1 MKKHNLKIFFIKI
14 FLIIFLFS
22 CDKKKNLDNPKKKSV
37 PINVSVITISPK
49 KIKNIIELPGRI
61 DAIRTAEVRAR
72 VTGIIRKRI
81 FKEGIEV
88 KKGNVL
94 YEIDPEPLQAEFN
107 NSKAKLFKAEASL
120 AKANTKLK
128 RYKLLVKS
136 DAISKQGFDDILS
149 EQQLALADVESAKAE
164 LEINK
169 LNLSYA
175 RVTAPISGIIGQSL
189 KTEGALV
196 SQQDATKLAV
206 IKQIDKVYVTLLQ
219 SANEMNRLKREI
231 KVKNDKAKLTIFFE
245 DGREYEKKGILLF
258 TEALVDPNSGSII
271 LRGLFPNP
279 NRELLPGMYIRV
291 KLEHG
296 SIESNIMVPQQAVNL
311 TNDGSYVMLVDSKN
325 IVSRREVKI
334 GKTYGTN
341 WIIKEGLSVGEV
353 IVVEGIQKI
362 KSGITVNTV
371 IWKQDNKTDKDV

>member
-1 MKKHNLKIFFIKI
+1 M
-14 FLIIFLFS
+14 S
-22 CDKKKNLDNPKKKSV
+22 CGKV
-37 PINVSVITISPK
+37 YI
-49 KIKNIIELPGRI
+49 
-61 DAIRTAEVRAR
+61 
-72 VTGIIRKRI
+72 
-81 FKEGIEV
+81 
-88 KKGNVL
+88 
-94 YEIDPEPLQAEFN
+94 
-107 NSKAKLFKAEASL
+107 SL
-120 AKANTKLK
+120 A
-128 RYKLLVKS
+128 R
-136 DAISKQGFDDILS
+136 
-149 EQQLALADVESAKAE
+149 
-164 LEINK
+164 
-169 LNLSYA
+169 
-175 RVTAPISGIIGQSL
+175 
-189 KTEGALV
+189 
-196 SQQDATKLAV
+196 
-206 IKQIDKVYVTLLQ
+206 
-219 SANEMNRLKREI
+219 
-231 KVKNDKAKLTIFFE
+231 
-245 DGREYEKKGILLF
+245 EKKGSLYF
-258 TEALVDPNSGSII
+258 QEESGSII